1 MNTSIHTVDFSQLI
15 LQLNSRNTVNGETLA
30 EKKHQ
35 ISPRWGHGNLQEI
48 ILDRLHIAFGD
59 LTLANKQ
66 NVGVSI
72 ASPLVKM
79 HFMLLGK
86 TSTLNLNGND
96 RVAFDCNEHN
106 IISVPNFKGIH
117 TINKGIGFK
126 FFEVN
131 MSTDT
136 FLSYLPEGVPLFS
149 KFSDYIRRGHF
160 SGISPVNHCITPQ
173 MHFIINDILDCS
185 RQGAFKK
192 VYIQAKVT
200 ELLLLQLEQMHD
212 TKPETAGKHGGL
224 NREKMYK
231 AKEIIEANYSHPCSL
246 LDLAHQVG
254 TNDYTL
260 KKGFK
265 EVFGTTVFGFINDLK
280 MERAR
285 KLLEDESITINEI
298 ANTIGYKNATH
309 FTAAFKKK
317 FGIVPKDLKN

>member
-1 MNTSIHTVDFSQLI
+1 MNASIHTVDFDRLV
-15 LQLNSRNTVNGETLA
+15 LQFNSRDTIAGKTLM
-30 EKKHQ
+30 EKKHHV
-35 ISPRWGHGNLQEI
+35 SPRWGHGNLQEI
-48 ILDRLHIAFGD
+48 ILDGLHIAFGD
-59 LTLANKQ
+59 LTLSDKK
-66 NVGVSI
+66 NVGISI
-72 ASPLVKM
+72 GSPVVKM
-79 HFMLLGK
+79 HFLLLGQ
-86 TSTLNLNGND
+86 TTTLGLNGND
-96 RVAFDCNEHN
+96 RIAFDCNEHN
-106 IISVPNFKGIH
+106 IIFAPNFKGIY
-117 TINKGIGFK
+117 TIEKSIGVK

-131 MSTDT
+131 MSVDT

-149 KFSDYIRRGHF
+149 KFSQEIRRGHF
-160 SGISPVNHCITPQ
+160 SGITPANHCITPQ
-173 MHFIINDILDCS
+173 MHFIINDILDCT

-192 VYIQAKVT
+192 VYVQAKVT
-200 ELLLLQLEQMHD
+200 ELLLLQLEQMHSA
-212 TKPETAGKHGGL
+212 KPETAGKPGGM